1 MEARRMGPFALGDQ
15 LGAGGMGVVYRATY
29 MQTGQQVAIKF
40 VPASL
45 IDNERVKARFERELA
60 ILKKLKHPNIVRCYG
75 GGLHQGRLYYA
86 MELVDGG
93 SLADMLKDR
102 GRLSWETAVQYGQQI
117 CAALAHAHD
126 HGIIH
131 RDLKPANLLLTRE
144 GVLKLSDFGLARDND
159 ATALTQT
166 GHAQGTFAYMAPEII
181 RGKPVSHKSDL
192 YSLGCMLFELLTGQR
207 PFQAESPAE
216 VFYQHIEQT
225 PPRVSTLALDCPIW
239 LESLVAQL
247 LEKDPARRPLD
258 AQTVGRALQEVQ
270 DKVAM
275 QASVASFS
283 LHGGPSTLSMD
294 RDVTAVRK
302 ALGAGPKKKKKP
314 SADTPIYERVW
325 FLAASLVLVACVIA
339 WALWPLSEAKLFAL
353 AEAKMASSD
362 PVEWKKARE
371 GYLRPYQDRF
381 PQGPHAAQVQAYLD
395 QIDMHTAEQQFKK
408 NVRLG
413 REPRTE
419 AERLFSAAWRYEQFG
434 DQVTALERYQ
444 GMIELLKPDSA
455 DRPFINLAKR
465 QIAQIQ
471 QSPAGSQDRRQL
483 VAAAL
488 TEADRL
494 YRDGKAVEAQ
504 VKWQS
509 VVNLYGGN
517 RELAVQ
523 VELARRKLTDPE
535 AKAAREESSE
545 APASDDPGDGP
556 AAQQAPE

>member
-1 MEARRMGPFALGDQ
+1 MEARRMGPFALGEQ

-29 MQTGQQVAIKF
+29 LQTGQQVAIKF
-40 VPASL
+40 IPAGL
-45 IDNERVKARFERELA
+45 LDNERVKARFERELA
-60 ILKKLKHPNIVRCYG
+60 ILKKLRHPNIVRCYG

-86 MELVDGG
+86 MEIVDGG
-93 SLADMLKDR
+93 SLADVLKDR

-117 CAALAHAHD
+117 CDALKHAHD

-144 GVLKLSDFGLARDND
+144 GQLKLSDFGLARDND

-181 RGKPVSHKSDL
+181 RGKPISHKSDL
-192 YSLGCMLFELLTGQR
+192 YSLGCMMFELLTGQR

-216 VFYQHIEQT
+216 VFYQHIEQV

-275 QASVASFS
+275 QASVAAFS
-283 LHGGPSTLSMD
+283 MHGGPTTLSMD

-302 ALGAGPKKKKKP
+302 AIGIKAKKKKP
-314 SADTPIYERVW
+314 TVDTPIYERVW
-325 FLAASLVLVACVIA
+325 FLATSLLLLAGVVA
-339 WALWPLSEAKLFAL
+339 WSLWPLSEAKLFAL
-353 AEAKMASSD
+353 AEAKMASQEPLD
-362 PVEWKKARE
+362 WKKARDE
-371 GYLRPYQDRF
+371 YLDPYLRRF
-381 PQGPHAAQVQAYLD
+381 PQGPHVAQVQAH
-395 QIDMHTAEQQFKK
+395 IDSIEMHTAEQRFKN

-413 REPRTE
+413 REPKSE
-419 AERLFSAAWRYEQFG
+419 GERLFAAAWRYEQFG

-444 GMIELLKPDSA
+444 GIVELLKSNSA

-471 QSPAGSQDRRQL
+471 QSPAGAQDRRQL
-483 VAAAL
+483 VETAMA
-488 TEADRL
+488 EAEEL
-494 YRDGKAVEAQ
+494 YRAGKAVEAQ

-523 VELARRKLTDPE
+523 VELARRKLVNPD
-535 AKAAREESSE
+535 AKLQEV
-545 APASDDPGDGP
+545 DDPADDSNP
-556 AAQQAPE
+556 TEENATLESE

>member
-1 MEARRMGPFALGDQ
+1 METRRMGPFALGDQ

-29 MQTGQQVAIKF
+29 VQTGQQVAIKF
-40 VPASL
+40 VPTSL
-45 IDNERVKARFERELA
+45 LDNERVKARFERELA

-86 MELVDGG
+86 MELVEGG
-93 SLADMLKDR
+93 SLADVLKDR

-117 CAALAHAHD
+117 CDALAHAHE

-144 GVLKLSDFGLARDND
+144 GQLKLSDFGLARDND
-159 ATALTQT
+159 ATSLTQT

-192 YSLGCMLFELLTGQR
+192 YSLGCMLFELLTGKR

-216 VFYQHIEQT
+216 VFYQHIEQV
-225 PPRVSTLALDCPIW
+225 PPRVSTLALDCPVW

-247 LEKDPARRPLD
+247 LEKDPAKRPLD

-275 QASVASFS
+275 QASVAAFS
-283 LHGGPSTLSMD
+283 MHGGPTTLSMD

-302 ALGAGPKKKKKP
+302 AMGAPAKKKKKAAG
-314 SADTPIYERVW
+314 SDTPIYERVW
-325 FLAASLVLVACVIA
+325 FLLGSLLLLAGIVT
-339 WALWPLSEAKLFAL
+339 WSLWPYSEAQLFAL
-353 AEAKMASSD
+353 AEAQMSSQEPLD
-362 PVEWKKARE
+362 WKKARDA
-371 GYLRPYQDRF
+371 YLEPYLQRF
-381 PQGPHAAQVQAYLD
+381 PDGPRAAQVRGHID
-395 QIDMHTAEQQFKK
+395 QIEMHTAEQRFKN
-408 NVRLG
+408 NVKLG
-413 REPRTE
+413 REPKSE
-419 AERLFSAAWRYEQFG
+419 GERLFAAAWRFEQFG
-434 DQVTALERYQ
+434 DHVSALERYQ
-444 GMIELLKPDSA
+444 GMVELLDPNSA

-465 QIAQIQ
+465 QIADIGA
-471 QSPAGSQDRRQL
+471 SPAGAQNRRQL
-483 VAAAL
+483 VEAAL
-488 TEADRL
+488 AEADRL
-494 YRDGKAVEAQ
+494 YREGQAVEAQ

-523 VELARRKLTDPE
+523 VDLARRKLANPE
-535 AKAAREESSE
+535 AAVEEE
-545 APASDDPGDGP
+545 TVDEPPAEETP
-556 AAQQAPE
+556 